1 MMGTRSAS
9 DDQLMRELRA
19 RRRWALEAL
28 VERHQSAL
36 FGLALQML
44 NDRAAAEEVVVE
56 CFLALWRGDAV
67 PAPSGGE
74 VRAWL
79 LACVRDAAAQR
90 LGPAR
95 GEGSTLPRSV
105 PAAPSRSGGLDDLPG
120 TAGQSRAV
128 RLALARLPPP
138 QREAVIL
145 AYFGGLTV
153 EAIAARL
160 GVSRGAVL
168 HLLNG
173 GIEQL
178 RTLLASPLEEHSP

>member
-1 MMGTRSAS
+1 
-9 DDQLMRELRA
+9 MRELRA

-44 NDRAAAEEVVVE
+44 NDRAAAEEVVVD

-90 LGPAR
+90 LRPAR
-95 GEGSTLPRSV
+95 AEGSNLPHAV
-105 PAAPSRSGGLDDLPG
+105 PAVFSCSDHDLLG
-120 TAGQSRAV
+120 TAGQGRAV
-128 RLALARLPPP
+128 RLALDRLPPQ

-168 HLLNG
+168 HSLHG

-178 RTLLASPLEEHSP
+178 RALLASLLEEHTP